1 MSDILKI
8 QDPVFGNMEYIHYWR
23 KNEEI
28 NFWNRDIQV
37 IIAAKTYRQ
46 RPITKEQRTSY
57 QYFEKN
63 RKMIEKRSKAMLE
76 KYMMDNDVILQEENI
91 PDLETVLFT
100 KTGEIILL
108 FTCKWEPEHGFAIQ
122 VYPKYKMGT
131 QDLFL

>member
-1 MSDILKI
+1 MSDTMKI

-23 KNEEI
+23 KMEEI

-37 IIAAKTYRQ
+37 IIAAKAYRQ
-46 RPITKEQRTSY
+46 RPITEEQRTSY

-63 RKMIEKRSKAMLE
+63 KKIIEKRSKAMLE

-91 PDLETVLFT
+91 PDLETILFT
-100 KTGEIILL
+100 KTGEIIFL
-108 FTCKWEPEHGFAIQ
+108 FACKWEQEHGFAIQ
-122 VYPKYKMGT
+122 VYPEYKMGT